1 MKRCKLVGSHVSGRG
16 WRFSSGEAI
25 YSLSLARQGRPAR
38 LHHHRLQIHKYT
50 NTKTQIQK
58 YKYTR
63 GTFPFAWQ
71 GRPLGLHHHR
81 LQTYII
87 CIVLQA
93 VRVCGVCGIH
103 NTHIIP
109 QIRLAE
115 LKSCNSTRAP
125 NQAYKRCNT
134 IALQYYCNS
143 THACLQI
150 TSCDINVPNVNM
162 IVRKPKTTDI

>member
-1 MKRCKLVGSHVSGRG
+1 MFQAVGGDSPAEKPYIHFPLQDKADQRG
-16 WRFSSGEAI
+16 CI
-25 YSLSLARQGRPAR
+25 
-38 LHHHRLQIHKYT
+38 ITDCKYT
-50 NTKTQIQK
+50 NTNTQIQK

-87 CIVLQA
+87 CIELQA

-125 NQAYKRCNT
+125 NQAYKDA
-134 IALQYYCNS
+134 ICNS
-143 THACLQI
+143 TRACLQI
-150 TSCDINVPNVNM
+150 TSYDINVPNVNM
-162 IVRKPKTTDI
+162 IVRKPKTNDI

>member
-58 YKYTR
+58 YKYTQ

-143 THACLQI
+143 TRACLQI
-150 TSCDINVPNVNM
+150 TSYDINVPNVNM
-162 IVRKPKTTDI
+162 IVRKAKTNDI